1 MGAIGNGLGDA
12 ATEVAKMQNLPVM
25 NFADQLNRM
34 EQTQLRILCEL
45 GDIRNE
51 LHQNVDGLRQNV
63 GDLRQDFNRAYV
75 NTITS
80 TLLELITDSENR
92 DGNNFVGPSLH
103 L

>member
-12 ATEVAKMQNLPVM
+12 ATEVAKIQNLPVM
-25 NFADQLNRM
+25 NSSDQLNRM

-45 GDIRNE
+45 SGIRNE
-51 LHQNVDGLRQNV
+51 LHQNV

-92 DGNNFVGPSLH
+92 DGNSFVGPSLH
-103 L
+103 LRSNNV